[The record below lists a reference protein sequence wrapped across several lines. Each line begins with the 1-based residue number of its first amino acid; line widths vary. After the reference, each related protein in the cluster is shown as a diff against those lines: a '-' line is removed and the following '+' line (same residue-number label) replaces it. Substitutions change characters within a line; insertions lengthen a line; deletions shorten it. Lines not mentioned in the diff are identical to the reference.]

1 MSALPR
7 YAVSHETAPDWD
19 WKLTLARRETTVDDV
34 LYELEDHKDELSV
47 AMRCGDAKTI
57 GDIFL
62 RAREAFVKQLA
73 ERKEL

>member
-7 YAVSHETAPDWD
+7 PAASYETASDWD
-19 WKLTLARRETTVDDV
+19 WKLTLARRDTTVDDV
-34 LYELEDHKDELSV
+34 LYELEEHKDELRV
-47 AMRCGDAKTI
+47 AMLNGDAETI
-57 GDIFL
+57 GAIFL